1 MQAID
6 FVAPTSVDE
15 AISALAAGSGMAR
28 PLSGGTDL
36 IAQLQEGRLALDT
49 VVDLKRIP
57 ELMAISIN
65 SDGLTLGASV
75 SCHSINN
82 SQAIRD
88 AYPALIDS
96 THLIGGTQIQGRA
109 SLGGNLCNSSPAADS
124 IPNLIAHSVTCHIAG
139 PSGRRTVPV
148 EEFCTAPGRN
158 VLENGEFLVALEFPA
173 PPANFGAAYLRFIPR
188 NEMDI
193 AVVGAG
199 ASVVLSDD
207 GSTIQEARVS
217 IGAVAPTPLFVQE
230 AGDALAGQPV
240 SEETLAK
247 AADLARDAAR
257 PISDMRG
264 TIPQRKHLSGVLT
277 QRALRIAIDRARG
290 TNTVDEL
297 GRLNGHG

>member
-207 GSTIQEARVS
+207 GSTIQSARVS

-290 TNTVDEL
+290 TKTVDEL

>member
-82 SQAIRD
+82 NQAIRD

>member
-1 MQAID
+1 MQAFD

-15 AISALAAGSGMAR
+15 AISALAAGGATAR

-57 ELMAISIN
+57 ELMSISV
-65 SDGLTLGASV
+65 SGDGLTLGASA
-75 SCHSINN
+75 SCHSINTN
-82 SQAIRD
+82 QAIRD

-139 PSGRRTVPV
+139 PNGRRSVAV
-148 EEFCTAPGRN
+148 EDFCTAPGRN
-158 VLENGEFLVALEFPA
+158 VLENGEFLVALEFPT

-207 GSTIQEARVS
+207 KSTIQSGRVS

-230 AGDALAGQPV
+230 AGGALAGQPV

-247 AADLARDAAR
+247 AADLAKAAAR

-264 TIPQRKHLSGVLT
+264 TIAQRTHLSGVLT

-290 TNTVDEL
+290 TQTVDEL

>member
-1 MQAID
+1 MQALD
-6 FVAPTSVDE
+6 YVAPNNVDE
-15 AISALAAGSGMAR
+15 AISALADGGDRAR

-36 IAQLQEGRLALDT
+36 IAQLQEGRLGLDT
-49 VVDLKRIP
+49 IVDLKRIP
-57 ELMAISIN
+57 ELMAISVS
-65 SDGLTLGASV
+65 SDSLTIGASV
-75 SCHSINN
+75 SCHTINSN
-82 SQAIRD
+82 QSVRD

-139 PSGRRTVPV
+139 PNGRRSVAV
-148 EEFCTAPGRN
+148 EDFCTAPGRN
-158 VLENGEFLVALEFPA
+158 VLGNGEFLVALEFPT

-207 GSTIQEARVS
+207 KNTIQSARVS
-217 IGAVAPTPLFVQE
+217 LGAVAPTPLFVQE

-240 SEETLAK
+240 SEETLAT
-247 AADLARDAAR
+247 AAELAKDAAR

-264 TIPQRKHLSGVLT
+264 TIPQRKHLSAILT

-290 TNTVDEL
+290 TKTVDEL

>member
-15 AISALAAGSGMAR
+15 AISALAAGDGMAR

-65 SDGLTLGASV
+65 TDGLTLGASV
-75 SCHSINN
+75 SCHTINHN
-82 SQAIRD
+82 QAIRD
-88 AYPALIDS
+88 AFPALIDS

-109 SLGGNLCNSSPAADS
+109 SLGGNLCNASPAADS
-124 IPNLIAHSVTCHIAG
+124 IPNLIVHSVTCHIAG
-139 PSGRRTVPV
+139 PNGRRTVPV
-148 EEFCTAPGRN
+148 EEFCTAPGRS
-158 VLENGEFLVALEFPA
+158 VLGNGEFLVALEFPA
-173 PPANFGAAYLRFIPR
+173 SPRNFGAAYLRFIPR

-207 GSTIQEARVS
+207 GNTIQSARVS

-240 SEETLAK
+240 SEETLTK
-247 AADLARDAAR
+247 AADLAKDAAR

-290 TNTVDEL
+290 TKTVDEL
-297 GRLNGHG
+297 GRLNGNV

>member
-15 AISALAAGSGMAR
+15 AISALAAGDGKAR

-57 ELMAISIN
+57 ELMAVSIN
-65 SDGLTLGASV
+65 TDGLKVGASV
-75 SCHSINN
+75 PCHAINHN
-82 SQAIRD
+82 QAIRD

-124 IPNLIAHSVTCHIAG
+124 IPNLIVHSVTCHIAG
-139 PSGRRTVPV
+139 PNGRRTVPV

-158 VLENGEFLVALEFPA
+158 VLGTGEFLVALEFPA
-173 PPANFGAAYLRFIPR
+173 SPRNFGAAYLRFIPR

-199 ASVVLSDD
+199 ASVVLSAD
-207 GSTIQEARVS
+207 GNTIQSARVS
-217 IGAVAPTPLFVQE
+217 IGAVAPTPLFVQA

-240 SEETLAK
+240 SEETLTK

-290 TNTVDEL
+290 TKTVDEL
-297 GRLNGHG
+297 GRLNGNV

>member
-139 PSGRRTVPV
+139 PNGRRTVPV

-207 GSTIQEARVS
+207 GGTIQSARVS

-290 TNTVDEL
+290 TKTVDEL